1 MMRRFDASDEHNKE
15 LRNDLAGIGQK
26 VDTHAISIKQLELQL
41 AQLSAT
47 VNTRQSVTL
56 PSNIFQNLKNDG
68 HCMAIT
74 TRGGKQT
81 IDPPMSSNE
90 KKVTK
95 DTDKVVEVNGEV
107 EDNTGNNAEVP
118 KKVPSMP
125 RPPPISSKISEKDQG

>member
-1 MMRRFDASDEHNKE
+1 M
-15 LRNDLAGIGQK
+15 
-26 VDTHAISIKQLELQL
+26 T
-41 AQLSAT
+41 
-47 VNTRQSVTL
+47 
-56 PSNIFQNLKNDG
+56 
-68 HCMAIT
+68 IT

-81 IDPPMSSNE
+81 IDPPMQSTE

-125 RPPPISSKISEKDQG
+125 RPPPMSSKISEKDQG

>member
-1 MMRRFDASDEHNKE
+1 M
-15 LRNDLAGIGQK
+15 
-26 VDTHAISIKQLELQL
+26 
-41 AQLSAT
+41 
-47 VNTRQSVTL
+47 
-56 PSNIFQNLKNDG
+56 
-68 HCMAIT
+68 
-74 TRGGKQT
+74 
-81 IDPPMSSNE
+81 PPNE